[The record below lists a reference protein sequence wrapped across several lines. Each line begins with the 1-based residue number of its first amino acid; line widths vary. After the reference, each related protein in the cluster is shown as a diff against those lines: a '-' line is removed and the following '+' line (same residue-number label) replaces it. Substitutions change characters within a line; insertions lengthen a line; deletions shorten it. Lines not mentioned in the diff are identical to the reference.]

1 MSNTVR
7 YGTLNREYG
16 MKMATMPPE
25 DDGPVW
31 MVNLMKYREVADY
44 ADGRESTI
52 SGRDADDAY
61 SPLDSLA
68 AVGAAPVFFGD
79 VDQQL
84 LGDEPKW
91 DRIGVV
97 KYPTRKS
104 FIDMQSLPSFQNVAP
119 PQGRGDGDHDCHR
132 NPADAGARGAGGVR
146 ADRLGRRATPAD
158 RRGRPGRGDARHP
171 LQRRGERRTR
181 RRTTW
186 SSTKLRRPR
195 WRLATACASAA
206 GLPWKTRSSATAGH
220 GIRCGSTS
228 SRAKRPSWPL

>member
-68 AVGAAPVFFGD
+68 AVGAAT
-79 VDQQL
+79 
-84 LGDEPKW
+84 
-91 DRIGVV
+91 GV
-97 KYPTRKS
+97 
-104 FIDMQSLPSFQNVAP
+104 LW
-119 PQGRGDGDHDCHR
+119 
-132 NPADAGARGAGGVR
+132 
-146 ADRLGRRATPAD
+146 
-158 RRGRPGRGDARHP
+158 
-171 LQRRGERRTR
+171 R
-181 RRTTW
+181 RR
-186 SSTKLRRPR
+186 
-195 WRLATACASAA
+195 SAVA
-206 GLPWKTRSSATAGH
+206 G
-220 GIRCGSTS
+220 
-228 SRAKRPSWPL
+228 